1 MLNLGNQGIRKLLFL
16 ILIMFS
22 YVSADDVE
30 VFSYV
35 PSVKALV
42 SDTQIVAGHMV
53 ELKIRANGDKVE
65 FPNIEEING
74 VQVLDLDKIVVNR
87 PHYIN
92 GVMKKERTILI
103 LTFAPHHDVVIPA
116 YQVKI
121 DGRTY
126 KTKAIKIKVIP
137 MSAQNKEDGNAF
149 FLSLET
155 DKKSVVE
162 GESFLVTVQL
172 SLKLGLR
179 LARKP
184 HYIQPEFK
192 GFFAQNIDKERV
204 YTEGNRQITEYKYL
218 LTPIEAGKFKVG
230 TAKAKISVIDKNR
243 QDMFGR
249 FKGITV
255 PIASNRVNIEVK
267 KKLQESDLVGDF
279 KIVHKIDKKKVSP
292 NKPVTLTVTIVG
304 EGILDDFVFPE
315 YEIEG
320 VTLYS
325 EDAKT
330 NVELNGSVL
339 HGTYS
344 QRFSFISDHD
354 FVIPA
359 RRISV
364 YNTTTQTV
372 NYLEVPSY
380 AVHVKGSKAVTI
392 QKAEHLKV
400 DTLLDTPQHSMLDI
414 KEVKKKV
421 LVLHSPAWWMMALA
435 FILGL
440 LAMYM
445 LYYLMAFRWQKKT
458 KSMNEEEALNVLYG
472 HMGEDEEVEKM
483 VRQLYAKTKGDN
495 SIVVNHENL
504 KKLVEKYV

>member
-1 MLNLGNQGIRKLLFL
+1 MSPLGSQGIQKVLFV
-16 ILIMFS
+16 ILIIFS
-22 YVSADDVE
+22 CSSADDVE
-30 VFSYV
+30 VFSYI
-35 PSVKALV
+35 PSATALV

-53 ELKIRANGDKVE
+53 KLKIRANGDKVE
-65 FPNIEEING
+65 FPNIEEIDG
-74 VQVLDLDKIVVNR
+74 VQVLDQDKIVVNR

-121 DGRTY
+121 DGRVY

-137 MSAQNKEDGNAF
+137 MSVQNKEDGNAF
-149 FLSLET
+149 FLSLDV
-155 DKKSVVE
+155 DKKSVTE
-162 GESFLVTVQL
+162 GEAFLVTVQL
-172 SLKLGLR
+172 SLKMGLR
-179 LARKP
+179 LAKKP

-192 GFFAQNIDKERV
+192 GFFAQSIDKERV
-204 YTEGNRQITEYKYL
+204 YTEGNRQITQYRYL
-218 LTPIEAGKFKVG
+218 LTPIESGKFKVG
-230 TAKAKISVIDKNR
+230 TAKAKITVIDRHK

-255 PIASNRVNIEVK
+255 PIASNRATIEVK
-267 KKLQESDLVGDF
+267 KNPQESDLVGEF
-279 KIVHKIDKKKVSP
+279 SVAHKIDREKVNP
-292 NKPVTLTVTIVG
+292 NKPVTLSVTMVG

-325 EDAKT
+325 EDANT
-330 NVELNGSVL
+330 TVEVNGSVI
-339 HGTYS
+339 HSTFH

-364 YNTTTQTV
+364 YSPTSQTV
-372 NYLEVPSY
+372 KYLKIPSY
-380 AVHVKGSKAVTI
+380 AVHVKGSKAFTM
-392 QKAEHLKV
+392 QKAKHQKIEK
-400 DTLLDTPQHSMLDI
+400 LLDTPKYSMLDI
-414 KEVKKKV
+414 KAYQKKA
-421 LVLHSPAWWMMALA
+421 LVLQLPAWWMMVLA

-440 LAMYM
+440 LAMYL
-445 LYYLMAFRWQKKT
+445 LYYMMVFKWQKKA
-458 KSMNEEEALNVLYG
+458 KSINEEEALNVLYG
-472 HMGEDEEVEKM
+472 HMCEDIEVENM
-483 VRQLYAKTKGDN
+483 VRQLYAKKKGDN
-495 SIVVNHENL
+495 SIVVDPERL